1 MLEFFAWSFTD
12 LHRNRIHMGKT
23 IRALTS
29 KKRLNEQALCQAA
42 SHTVNQHLGFD
53 QDQIN
58 TATLNLARL
67 LGRQLAIEE
76 FGAPTSLTTTT
87 KQTATPTNKTSR
99 LVAPSN
105 TTPLQRSEEK
115 TTIAQQ
121 MAQFPLPKIIGSR
134 ARYLNPLPDE

>member
-1 MLEFFAWSFTD
+1 MS
-12 LHRNRIHMGKT
+12 KT

-29 KKRLNEQALCQAA
+29 KNRLNKQAPCGAA
-42 SHTVNQHLGFD
+42 SHTVNQHQGFD

-67 LGRQLAIEE
+67 LGRQLAMEG
-76 FGAPTSLTTTT
+76 FGAPTSLTATT

-99 LVAPSN
+99 LVAPSK

-115 TTIAQQ
+115 TTIVQQ
-121 MAQFPLPKIIGSR
+121 MAQCSLPKIIGSR
-134 ARYLNPLPDE
+134 AGYLNPLPDE